1 MVWLSVKD
9 AAWLCQC
16 LERRQA
22 MQHSKIDANIKVL
35 KQELLEEDA
44 KADKLR
50 SLHLYSCKI
59 TDWKFVCS
67 KCYDKIY
74 PCNIRAMEPHTG
86 FVISLTLFPHMIQ

>member
-1 MVWLSVKD
+1 MVSLSGKD

-35 KQELLEEDA
+35 KQELSDLLEEDA

-59 TDWKFVCS
+59 LTGNLYVPS
-67 KCYDKIY
+67 VM
-74 PCNIRAMEPHTG
+74 IRSTLVIQEPW
-86 FVISLTLFPHMIQ
+86 SLIQVSSFL